1 MRGTDDGPGGVRPEA
16 GSPNAVPLPVPEC
29 PMACA
34 SASSAVF
41 DAPKGGD
48 GPQKGLAGLQSL
60 GVWAPLAIAAPLLSH
75 RILEQLLHGERLS
88 SWAFAAAH
96 VLPPT
101 AMGLIAIAVWRVIEP
116 LPPSDPGDGTIVLR
130 PARHG
135 GLAVA
140 AGLLLG
146 TGAALVNLLTMLATQ
161 QGRGAAGTLDPG
173 TVALVLH
180 VALLAPVAEE
190 LAFRGLLYR
199 GLRQVTRPLP
209 AAVVSSLIFAV
220 MHTHLAQGA
229 WALGLGL
236 LLAFAYEQTRSLLAP
251 MLVHA
256 LFNAVPVAMA
266 VVRTRPD
273 DFSPIWLAL
282 AITGVIFA
290 CAASSAGQGLAQ
302 RRDLA

>member
-1 MRGTDDGPGGVRPEA
+1 MRGTDSCPGGVRPEA
-16 GSPNAVPLPVPEC
+16 GSPTLESGSTDPG
-29 PMACA
+29 
-34 SASSAVF
+34 SSSPFEPANQEKW
-41 DAPKGGD
+41 AGD
-48 GPQKGLAGLQSL
+48 GGAEPQSALASLQSL
-60 GVWAPLAIAAPLLSH
+60 GVWAPLAIAAPLLAH
-75 RILEQLLHGERLS
+75 RVLEQLLYGRQLS
-88 SWAFAAAH
+88 SWQLAAAH
-96 VLPPT
+96 VLPPA
-101 AMGLIAIAVWRVIEP
+101 AMGLCAVALWKVVAP
-116 LPPSDPGDGTIVLR
+116 LPLPKTADGAIVPR
-130 PARHG
+130 TSRHG

-146 TGAALVNLLTMLATQ
+146 TGAALVNLLSMLATRH
-161 QGRGAAGTLDPG
+161 GDGATGALDPG
-173 TVALVLH
+173 TAALVLH

-266 VVRTRPD
+266 IVRTRPD

-282 AITGVIFA
+282 SVAGVIFA
-290 CAASSAGQGLAQ
+290 CAASSAGQGLEQ

>member
-1 MRGTDDGPGGVRPEA
+1 MRGTDSRPGGVRPGAE
-16 GSPNAVPLPVPEC
+16 SPNAVPPVC
-29 PMACA
+29 PSMAA
-34 SASSAVF
+34 ATALAA
-41 DAPKGGD
+41 DGGK
-48 GPQKGLAGLQSL
+48 GPQLGLAGLQSL
-60 GVWAPLAIAAPLLSH
+60 GVWAPLAIAAPLLAH
-75 RILEQLLHGERLS
+75 RVLEQLLHGEGLS
-88 SWAFAAAH
+88 SWQFAAAH
-96 VLPPT
+96 VLPPA
-101 AMGLIAIAVWRVIEP
+101 AMGLIAVAVWKVIAP
-116 LPPSDPGDGTIVLR
+116 LPSSEHGDGGQIELR
-130 PARHG
+130 PPRHG

-146 TGAALVNLLTMLATQ
+146 TGAAMVNLLSMLATH
-161 QGRGAAGTLDPG
+161 QGRGATGALDPG
-173 TVALVLH
+173 TAALVIH

-199 GLRQVTRPLP
+199 GLRQLSRPLP

-266 VVRTRPD
+266 IVRTHPE

-282 AITGVIFA
+282 AVTGLIFA
-290 CAASSAGQGLAQ
+290 FAASSAAGQGLTQ

>member
-1 MRGTDDGPGGVRPEA
+1 MCGTDNCPGGARPEA
-16 GSPNAVPLPVPEC
+16 GSPNAVQLAC
-29 PMACA
+29 PTLG
-34 SASSAVF
+34 SRVF
-41 DAPKGGD
+41 DSEDGGK

-75 RILEQLLHGERLS
+75 RILEQVLHNERLS
-88 SWAFAAAH
+88 TWAFAAAH
-96 VLPPT
+96 ILPPT
-101 AMGLIAIAVWRVIEP
+101 AMGLVAIAVWRVIAP
-116 LPPSDPGDGTIVLR
+116 LPAAHQSDGAIELR
-130 PARHG
+130 PPRHG

-146 TGAALVNLLTMLATQ
+146 TAAALVNLLTMLATQ

-220 MHTHLAQGA
+220 MHPHLTQGA

-266 VVRTRPD
+266 IVRTRPD

-282 AITGVIFA
+282 TITGVIFA
-290 CAASSAGQGLAQ
+290 CAASSAGQGLAE
-302 RRDLA
+302 RRDLV